1 MRAAIAAL
9 IAAILIT
16 AFPLTAVADDEGD
29 DQDEAQEA
37 VDRGDLITLAEVLAR
52 PEVRRAG
59 ELVRVRL
66 LHDGRRWTYQL
77 RCVDAAGEL
86 SELTVDA
93 SRSKG
98 GDRPG
103 GN

>member
-37 VDRGDLITLAEVLAR
+37 VDRGDVIPLADVLAR

-66 LHDGRRWTYQL
+66 LHDGRAMGLPASL
-77 RCVDAAGEL
+77 RG
-86 SELTVDA
+86 
-93 SRSKG
+93 R
-98 GDRPG
+98 RR
-103 GN
+103 

>member
-16 AFPLTAVADDEGD
+16 AIPLTAVADDEGD

-59 ELVRVRL
+59 EAVRVRL
-66 LHDGRRWTYQL
+66 VHDGGRWIYQL
-77 RCVDAAGEL
+77 RCLDGAGQIN
-86 SELTVDA
+86 ELTVDA
-93 SRSKG
+93 SRAPT
-98 GDRPG
+98 GDRSEG
-103 GN
+103 H